1 MSATKRIMVILTI
14 DTDNLPENFQE
25 ILQHERAVVAQ
36 WKADGILD
44 QLFLRETRN
53 GAVLILKNVTE
64 EQAHQLMPTLPFYK
78 IKKSIEILPLI
89 ADSI

>member
-25 ILQHERAVVAQ
+25 ILQHERAVVQQ

-44 QLFLRETRN
+44 LLFLRETRN
-53 GAVLILKNVTE
+53 GAVLILKDVTE
-64 EQAHQLMPTLPFYK
+64 EHVQQLLPTLPFYK
-78 IKKSIEILPLI
+78 LKKSIEVYSLL
-89 ADSI
+89 ADTQ